1 VKTRLQSVSKALAQT
16 ERQRERLLD
25 AYLGGILELAEF
37 ERKRKELEA
46 RTDSLLAQ
54 KRQLDASARERTELA
69 RIADSIEE
77 FREQVRAG
85 LADANFEQ
93 KRRLVEL
100 LIDRVIVNDEEVE
113 IRYVVPTS
121 PEGPHQPFCHLRTDY
136 LLPLPHVASGR
147 APAAHPRPAAG
158 YGRANCDL
166 LRARALAP

>member
-25 AYLGGILELAEF
+25 AYLGGVLELAEF

-136 LLPLPHVASGR
+136 LLPLPQVASGR
-147 APAAHPRPAAG
+147 AAAARPRPAAG

>member
-1 VKTRLQSVSKALAQT
+1 MKTRLQSVSKALAQT

-100 LIDRVIVNDEEVE
+100 RSAEGE
-113 IRYVVPTS
+113 S
-121 PEGPHQPFCHLRTDY
+121 PGTLR
-136 LLPLPHVASGR
+136 LQLQR
-147 APAAHPRPAAG
+147 AFRQ
-158 YGRANCDL
+158 RDMV
-166 LRARALAP
+166 RFT

>member
-25 AYLGGILELAEF
+25 AYLGGVLELAEF

-100 LIDRVIVNDEEVE
+100 RSAEGE
-113 IRYVVPTS
+113 S
-121 PEGPHQPFCHLRTDY
+121 PGTLR
-136 LLPLPHVASGR
+136 LQLQR
-147 APAAHPRPAAG
+147 AFRQ
-158 YGRANCDL
+158 RDMV
-166 LRARALAP
+166 RFT

>member
-1 VKTRLQSVSKALAQT
+1 VKTRLQSVSKASAQT

-25 AYLGGILELAEF
+25 ACLGGVLELAEF

-77 FREQVRAG
+77 FREQVRVG

-136 LLPLPHVASGR
+136 LLPLPQVASGR
-147 APAAHPRPAAG
+147 AAAARPRPAAG

-166 LRARALAP
+166 LKARALAP

>member
-100 LIDRVIVNDEEVE
+100 RSAEGE
-113 IRYVVPTS
+113 S
-121 PEGPHQPFCHLRTDY
+121 PGTLRSQ
-136 LLPLPHVASGR
+136 LQR
-147 APAAHPRPAAG
+147 AFRQ
-158 YGRANCDL
+158 RDMV
-166 LRARALAP
+166 RFT